1 MNALQ
6 RLTTWLTEPLEQR
19 TELLQERFDLDPDA
33 DYPDID
39 EQLYRRQRELASARP
54 GVTIKEA
61 LGVPAVFRA
70 VTMLS
75 SLAASLDLKEYVSDR
90 EVDPAPVVQRP
101 CREQG
106 WQPGDFT
113 RDSVMYGATR
123 GEIIWLVRQRDG
135 QGFAS
140 NILPVAPETMKSD
153 WDGIGHRWYSL
164 RPDGKRVNYAPENV
178 RHITPFIRD
187 PETGRGLGPM
197 QLARVALNVAVE
209 ADVWASRFFIGA
221 IPSLYLDSKVPLQ
234 GTDPDVIK
242 EKWLTDPPNVPKVGY
257 GLTPTVLDINPETA
271 QLGSA
276 RMMSRG
282 DAALLFGIPGR
293 MLEYSES
300 GSSITYAN
308 VGDLA
313 TELVRLTLA
322 PVYLEPMEQAFTD
335 LRPRGHETRFDVEGL
350 ERADVKT
357 RYDIH
362 EKAITNQIYSPAY
375 AARKEN
381 IEGGAP
387 ETVPAIVPTAQEEAS

>member
-1 MNALQ
+1 MLQ
-6 RLTTWLTEPLEQR
+6 SFFTWLADGSEP
-19 TELLQERFDLDPDA
+19 LQERFDLDPDA

-39 EQLYRRQRELASARP
+39 EQLYRRQRELAAARP

-75 SLAASLDLKEYVSDR
+75 SLAASLELKEYVNDR

-106 WQPGDFT
+106 WQSGDFI
-113 RDSVMYGATR
+113 RDSVMYAATR
-123 GEIIWLVRQRDG
+123 GEIIWLVLQRAAG
-135 QGFAS
+135 YAT

-153 WDGIGHRWYSL
+153 WDGRSHRWYSL
-164 RPDGKRVNYAPENV
+164 GRDGKRRDYSPEDV
-178 RHITPFIRD
+178 RHITPFVRD

-197 QLARVALNVAVE
+197 QLAKVALNVAVE
-209 ADVWASRFFIGA
+209 ADVWASRFFVGN

-234 GTDPDVIK
+234 GNDPDVIK
-242 EKWLTDPPNVPKVGY
+242 QKWLTDPPNVPKVGY

-271 QLGSA
+271 QLSSS

-300 GSSITYAN
+300 GSSISYAN

-362 EKAITNQIYSPAY
+362 EKAIANQIYSPAY

-387 ETVPAIVPTAQEEAS
+387 ETVPVVVPQRAEEAS